1 MYFVFILFEVKYF
14 KSVFVLILMIM
25 TYSSWKSAM
34 CTFQITRIPDEK
46 MIYNIWL
53 LKSLQQ
59 ITASLWGSM

>member
-1 MYFVFILFEVKYF
+1 
-14 KSVFVLILMIM
+14 MIM
-25 TYSSWKSAM
+25 TYAM
-34 CTFQITRIPDEK
+34 RTFQITRIPNEK